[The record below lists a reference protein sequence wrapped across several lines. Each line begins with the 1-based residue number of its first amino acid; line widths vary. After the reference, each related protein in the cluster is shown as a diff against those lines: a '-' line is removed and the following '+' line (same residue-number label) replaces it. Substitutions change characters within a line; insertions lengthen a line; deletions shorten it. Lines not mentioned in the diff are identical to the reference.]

1 MRVTLTPHAS
11 RKSCGNT
18 AGIEPTLIVLET
30 IALPLSKYV
39 SFFCQGT
46 SDIRD
51 LYR

>member
-1 MRVTLTPHAS
+1 MQVEKAVVTPQEL
-11 RKSCGNT
+11 NLQ
-18 AGIEPTLIVLET
+18 LIVLET

>member
-1 MRVTLTPHAS
+1 MQVEKAVVTPQELNLH
-11 RKSCGNT
+11 
-18 AGIEPTLIVLET
+18 LIVLET

-46 SDIRD
+46 SDIWE

>member
-1 MRVTLTPHAS
+1 MQVGKAVVTPQEL
-11 RKSCGNT
+11 NLQ
-18 AGIEPTLIVLET
+18 LIVLET

-46 SDIRD
+46 SDIRE

>member
-1 MRVTLTPHAS
+1 MQVKKAVVTH
-11 RKSCGNT
+11 

-39 SFFCQGT
+39 SFFCKGT
-46 SDIRD
+46 SGIRE

>member
-1 MRVTLTPHAS
+1 MRVEKAVVTPQEL
-11 RKSCGNT
+11 NLQ
-18 AGIEPTLIVLET
+18 LIVLET

>member
-1 MRVTLTPHAS
+1 MQVEKAVVTPQEL
-11 RKSCGNT
+11 NLQ
-18 AGIEPTLIVLET
+18 LIVLDT